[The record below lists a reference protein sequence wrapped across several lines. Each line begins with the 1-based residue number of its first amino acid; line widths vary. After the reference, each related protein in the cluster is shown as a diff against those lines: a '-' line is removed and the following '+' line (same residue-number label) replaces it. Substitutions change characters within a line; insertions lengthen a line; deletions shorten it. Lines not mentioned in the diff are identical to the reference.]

1 MPDGGEAC
9 VTVIKG
15 VFSGRRLRKV
25 KTDRSISSIMQRRRN
40 PLSAANRTA
49 SGRNSHSFSTENGII
64 TTPRRY
70 DQTGQSDGRRVQKKS
85 CRRNIV
91 KLPQC
96 HRHYPRLHQKYTV
109 CLTPPSGDAPRQRRP
124 FPRLLVRIILCERR
138 LSPIRRDPVPV
149 GHDDTDRQHRQKRQ
163 LKSRGKSVAGRYIKR
178 QKAQNE
184 IQDRPSYLR

>member
-1 MPDGGEAC
+1 
-9 VTVIKG
+9 
-15 VFSGRRLRKV
+15 
-25 KTDRSISSIMQRRRN
+25 MQRRRN
-40 PLSAANRTA
+40 PPSAANRTA

-64 TTPRRY
+64 TTPAGTIRPARAMA
-70 DQTGQSDGRRVQKKS
+70 GGFEKS

-163 LKSRGKSVAGRYIKR
+163 LKSRGKKCQPAGTSKDRKRRTKYRTDRRTFGEIFLPRY
-178 QKAQNE
+178 E
-184 IQDRPSYLR
+184 SGS